1 MEFVFILSVLL
12 IFYAYFGYP
21 FSILLLGIFKHHM
34 TIRNDILPSVTLII
48 TAYNE
53 ENRIKE
59 KLDNSINLEYPKDR
73 IQIIVASDGSDDKTN
88 EIVKSYQQYGVELL
102 SIIIR
107 KGKENAQ
114 NEAVKQANGEIIV
127 FTDVATILEA
137 NSIKSITSNFADP
150 QVGCVS
156 SIDKLIGKNGKPSG
170 EGLYVRYEMWLRK
183 IESRVNSLVGL
194 SGSFFAARKEVC
206 SDFSTDMQSDFR
218 TLLNS
223 IKLNLKGILDSKTVG
238 IYLDISN
245 EKDEFNRKVRTVL
258 RGMTVFF
265 NHLEFLNFFRYRLF
279 SYQYF
284 CHKLLRWSVPFFL
297 ILIFISNLVLAFD
310 QNIYAIIFIIQILFY
325 LTGIFS
331 VLGKLKST
339 SKIIKLPQ
347 YFIVVNY
354 SILVA
359 WIKFWNKETIVQ
371 WQPSKR

>member
-310 QNIYAIIFIIQILFY
+310 QNIYSIIFIIQILFY